1 MAPHQTTSDGRI
13 DSIKVVWAASEA
25 AAIVGVRLRVDSGS
39 DSTCEVP
46 FSPGWL
52 KVTELT
58 ASNGTPIWTGDSVD
72 ATVPTD
78 TDSFIIRLAEPLAD
92 LTGVELDVVVTP
104 KAGRS

>member
-1 MAPHQTTSDGRI
+1 M
-13 DSIKVVWAASEA
+13 
-25 AAIVGVRLRVDSGS
+25 RVDSGS

-52 KVTELT
+52 RVTELT
-58 ASNGTPIWTGDSVD
+58 TPDGEQIWTGDAVD

-104 KAGRS
+104 RSRGS